1 MSQAAQLCEA
11 IRKPEKRKQLT
22 SDTHRRVV
30 EPPMGD
36 TYLDRGFPLKSAISR
51 ALQNFMLSGISGI
64 SVCGEGFAMRM
75 IQPQELPGRTTPPS
89 TLLSH
94 NQCATLA
101 CLPTI
106 PGHIQL
112 HQLHE
117 VSYFRRQPLDLVV
130 TEAQLS
136 QVQ

>member
-1 MSQAAQLCEA
+1 M
-11 IRKPEKRKQLT
+11 
-22 SDTHRRVV
+22 
-30 EPPMGD
+30 
-36 TYLDRGFPLKSAISR
+36 
-51 ALQNFMLSGISGI
+51 
-64 SVCGEGFAMRM
+64 CGEGFARL
-75 IQPQELPGRTTPPS
+75 QPQKIPGAP
-89 TLLSH
+89 LLHPLSFH
-94 NQCATLA
+94 PA

-106 PGHIQL
+106 SGHIQL